1 MTNLS
6 GIQTPASLDLQIIEI
21 SNVIAFYAKRLT
33 LMRGR
38 DKTNEALSR
47 SYLSSGS
54 AEGAYQTVSPWY
66 QILEPIYT
74 ELEGL
79 MQQADNEDTARIL
92 ADDQIKSQ
100 LEYLHQ
106 IRAAYEFD
114 KEIDA
119 AKALL
124 GLEDPAQNLAD
135 IIDHQSYWILTEPVL
150 KALKPAKNVA
160 VIGSGPLPLT
170 ALAVAEQ
177 TDANVTCFELDKDAF
192 DLGNQ
197 IISLSPQ
204 KENITCLNQ
213 LAEGGEVF
221 EKFDAV
227 ISAVLLGVDLDSPNH
242 IPKSETLNA
251 FLSAVPNNAP
261 VILRDPFRLGA
272 LFYPTAETDQL
283 SKIDVNRFDP
293 STTVGEPYRSSF
305 LILRASG

>member
-1 MTNLS
+1 M
-6 GIQTPASLDLQIIEI
+6 IKEPASLDQRIMEI
-21 SNVIAFYAKRLT
+21 SNVITFYAKRLT

-38 DKTNEALSR
+38 DETKEVLSR

-54 AEGAYQTVSPWY
+54 AKKAYQTVSPWY
-66 QILEPIYT
+66 QILEPIYV

-79 MQQADNEDTARIL
+79 MQQADNDDTARIL

-100 LEYLHQ
+100 LEHLHQ

-119 AKALL
+119 AKSILS
-124 GLEDPAQNLAD
+124 LEDPTQHLAD
-135 IIDHQSYWILTEPVL
+135 ILDHQSYWILTEPVL
-150 KALKPAKNVA
+150 KALKGTKNVA

-170 ALAVAEQ
+170 ALSVAEK
-177 TDANVTCFELDKDAF
+177 TDATVTCFETDKDAF
-192 DLGNQ
+192 DLGND
-197 IISLSPQ
+197 IIAHSPQ
-204 KENITCLNQ
+204 KQNITCLNQ

-251 FLSAVPNNAP
+251 FLNAMPSNAP
-261 VILRDPFRLGA
+261 VILRDPFRLGS
-272 LFYPTAETDQL
+272 LFYPAAQTDQL
-283 SKIDVNRFDP
+283 SNIDVNRFDP
-293 STTVGEPYRSSF
+293 LAAIGEPYRSSF
-305 LILRASG
+305 LILRTSS

>member
-1 MTNLS
+1 MTS
-6 GIQTPASLDLQIIEI
+6 SSTSLDEQIVEI

-38 DKTNEALSR
+38 DETKGALSR

-54 AEGAYQTVSPWY
+54 TKTPYQTVSPWY
-66 QILEPIYT
+66 QILEPIYA
-74 ELEGL
+74 ELESL
-79 MQQADNEDTARIL
+79 MQQADNADTARIL
-92 ADDQIKSQ
+92 TDARIKTQ
-100 LEYLHQ
+100 LELLHQ

-119 AKALL
+119 ARSILD
-124 GLEDPAQNLAD
+124 LEDPAQHLAD

-150 KALKPAKNVA
+150 NALKPTKNVA

-177 TDANVTCFELDKDAF
+177 TGATVTCFELDKEAF
-192 DLGNQ
+192 ELGNQ
-197 IISLSPQ
+197 IIAHSPQ
-204 KENITCLNQ
+204 KQTITCLNQ

-221 EKFDAV
+221 ERFDAV

-242 IPKSETLNA
+242 IPKSQTLNG

-261 VILRDPFRLGA
+261 VILRDPFRLGC
-272 LFYPTAETDQL
+272 LFYPAAETDQL
-283 SKIDVNRFDP
+283 AKVEVSRFDP
-293 STTVGEPYRSSF
+293 STAIGEPYRSSF
-305 LILRASG
+305 LILRTSD

>member
-1 MTNLS
+1 MTRKS
-6 GIQTPASLDLQIIEI
+6 ASLDEQIIEI
-21 SNVIAFYAKRLT
+21 ANVIAFYAKRLT

-38 DKTNEALSR
+38 DETKEALSR

-54 AEGAYQTVSPWY
+54 AKAAYQTVSPWY

-79 MQQADNEDTARIL
+79 MQQADNADTARIL
-92 ADDQIKSQ
+92 VDTRVKPQ

-119 AKALL
+119 ARSILDL
-124 GLEDPAQNLAD
+124 NDPAQHLAD

-150 KALKPAKNVA
+150 EALKSAQNVA

-177 TDANVTCFELDKDAF
+177 TDAAVTCFELDREAF

-197 IISLSPQ
+197 IIAHSPQ
-204 KENITCLNQ
+204 KQAITCLNQ
-213 LAEGGEVF
+213 LAEGGDVF

-227 ISAVLLGVDLDSPNH
+227 ISAVLLGVDLDSSNH
-242 IPKSETLNA
+242 IPKSETLNG
-251 FLSAVPNNAP
+251 FLTAVPSNAP
-261 VILRDPFRLGA
+261 VILRDPFRLGC
-272 LFYPTAETDQL
+272 LFYPAAETDLL
-283 SKIDVNRFDP
+283 SNVEVNRFDP
-293 STTVGEPYRSSF
+293 STAIGEPYRSSF
-305 LILRASG
+305 LILRTSG